1 MNDAR
6 ETRLN
11 ICRKWMFTERATA
24 MGAPFDF
31 VSTHMYPTDPELGH
45 GAKWNPDG
53 LANHVKAARASIPHN
68 TPFYLTEYN
77 VGCCIGYNG
86 HDTSASAA
94 FAFRTIPALDG
105 VTDVLSWWTFTDVRK
120 QPPHAHLLLSPPPA
134 LVSRV
139 ESRIQSHQA
148 FRTITRPVHRT
159 VARAHTHG

>member
-1 MNDAR
+1 
-6 ETRLN
+6 
-11 ICRKWMFTERATA
+11 MFTERATA

-120 QPPHAHLLLSPPPA
+120 QPPHAMPTSPPPA